1 MLVVII
7 NQSRLPSSL
16 AASTLWKGD
25 KPKRYRLGFII
36 LHHDC
41 NFLSVLKNFRYTTQA
56 AKWWLK
62 LKKKKREFLSH
73 IWTQLIEK
81 KKIHLRLT
89 TMFFLA
95 SISQKWKHH
104 IYCDMSSSSFE
115 ILQNLSILLCTPLQS
130 LLFWNGPWQTP
141 LDLVHTHRY
150 HYTVAAFTL
159 SILLFTIAKRC
170 IYRSYHINTY
180 MKLHNW

>member
-1 MLVVII
+1 MSFKANRQRCGLPSVMILFI
-7 NQSRLPSSL
+7 LQFGCLWSSLTSHPRLPSSL

-25 KPKRYRLGFII
+25 KPKRYRLGFIT
-36 LHHDC
+36 LHHNC

-62 LKKKKREFLSH
+62 LQKKEREFLSH
-73 IWTQLIEK
+73 IWTQLIEE

-104 IYCDMSSSSFE
+104 IYCDMSSTSFE

-141 LDLVHTHRY
+141 LDLVHTQIPLHCCSL
-150 HYTVAAFTL
+150 YT
-159 SILLFTIAKRC
+159 
-170 IYRSYHINTY
+170 
-180 MKLHNW
+180 